1 MKRVRASSGHQVVA
15 AAVAVDVTA
24 AEVMAAAGVMVAN
37 DEAEATNGPALQRTL
52 QSHWENLGRA
62 GFEPAKA

>member
-1 MKRVRASSGHQVVA
+1 MRRVRVNSDRQV

-24 AEVMAAAGVMVAN
+24 VADTAGAGTVASEEAAA
-37 DEAEATNGPALQRTL
+37 ATNQLAVQRTL
-52 QSHWENLGRA
+52 QPTWENMGRA